1 MLIEFWHY
9 YASCSPIFIKEKGVF
24 LVCFPMIKFKDES
37 SLDEEY
43 FSSIGTYM
51 QLVLENCDT
60 PILLLVATKCD
71 LLDNTSVNAQMASLL
86 STAKEHL
93 EAIANKSENK
103 KPFLFDRVFQT
114 SLDPYADLQYLL
126 DDLINNLVA
135 VFGHPALMD
144 VKLRTVP
151 KSWRKTVDFWK
162 ENHRQVNVEQAV
174 VEYQQL
180 IERDQYWLDQHRDQ
194 DPDNQ
199 DENNLSEDW
208 KTATYKLMKSIKA
221 ETEAERWA
229 PFKNLEL
236 SSEGAAIMKSTPES
250 EAPQVVRREEL
261 NAQSDPEG
269 PTFRPGA
276 PATVKQESEKE
287 SHRGIREEPKKPKNR
302 LKEARRESEEKKIV
316 EGILTFFSSDN
327 EVLWFRFVA
336 YH

>member
-9 YASCSPIFIKEKGVF
+9 FASCSPIFIKEKGVF
-24 LVCFPMIKFKDES
+24 MICFPLIKFKDES

-71 LLDNTSVNAQMASLL
+71 LMDNTSVNAQISTLL

-93 EAIANKSENK
+93 EVIANKSENK
-103 KPFLFDRVFQT
+103 KPFIFDQVFQT
-114 SLDPYADLQYLL
+114 SLDPQVDLQYLL

-135 VFGHPALMD
+135 VFGHPALMG

-151 KSWRKTVDFWK
+151 KSWRKTVNFWT
-162 ENHRQVNVEQAV
+162 ENHQLVNVEQAV

-180 IERDQYWLDQHRDQ
+180 TERDQYWLDQHKDQ
-194 DPDNQ
+194 GPDNQ
-199 DENNLSEDW
+199 DETTLSEDW

-229 PFKNLEL
+229 PFMNMEL
-236 SSEGAAIMKSTPES
+236 SSEGVSTMKSTPEL
-250 EAPQVVRREEL
+250 EAPQVEQRGAL
-261 NAQSDPEG
+261 NAQSDSER

-276 PATVKQESEKE
+276 PATVRQESEKE

-302 LKEARRESEEKKIV
+302 QKEARRKSEEKKIV
-316 EGILTFFSSDN
+316 KGILTFFSSDN

>member
-1 MLIEFWHY
+1 
-9 YASCSPIFIKEKGVF
+9 
-24 LVCFPMIKFKDES
+24 MIKFKDES

-71 LLDNTSVNAQMASLL
+71 LIDNTSVNAQIASVL

-93 EAIANKSENK
+93 EVIANKSENK
-103 KPFLFDRVFQT
+103 KPFIVDQVFQT
-114 SLDPYADLQYLL
+114 SLDPHVDLQYLL

-151 KSWRKTVDFWK
+151 KSWRKTVDFWT

-180 IERDQYWLDQHRDQ
+180 IERDQYWLDQHKDQGPDDQ
-194 DPDNQ
+194 D
-199 DENNLSEDW
+199 ETTLSEDW
-208 KTATYKLMKSIKA
+208 KVATYKLMKSIKA

-236 SSEGAAIMKSTPES
+236 SSEGAAIVQSTPES

-261 NAQSDPEG
+261 NAQSDSER

-276 PATVKQESEKE
+276 PATVKQESGKE
-287 SHRGIREEPKKPKNR
+287 SHRGIRQESKKPKNR
-302 LKEARRESEEKKIV
+302 PKEARGESEEKKIV

>member
-1 MLIEFWHY
+1 
-9 YASCSPIFIKEKGVF
+9 
-24 LVCFPMIKFKDES
+24 MIKFKDES

-71 LLDNTSVNAQMASLL
+71 LIDNTSVNAQIASVL

-93 EAIANKSENK
+93 EVIANKSENK
-103 KPFLFDRVFQT
+103 KPFIVDQVFQT
-114 SLDPYADLQYLL
+114 SLDPHVDLQYLL

-180 IERDQYWLDQHRDQ
+180 IERDQYWLDQHKDQGPDDQ
-194 DPDNQ
+194 D
-199 DENNLSEDW
+199 ETTLSEDW
-208 KTATYKLMKSIKA
+208 KTAAYKLMKSIKA
-221 ETEAERWA
+221 EAEAERWA
-229 PFKNLEL
+229 PFINMEL
-236 SSEGAAIMKSTPES
+236 SSEGVSTMKSTPES
-250 EAPQVVRREEL
+250 EAPQVVQRGTL
-261 NAQSDPEG
+261 NAQSDSER

-276 PATVKQESEKE
+276 PATVKQESGKE
-287 SHRGIREEPKKPKNR
+287 SHRGIRQESKKPKNR
-302 LKEARRESEEKKIV
+302 PKEARGESEEKKIV